1 VVSNKHELGW
11 VVEYLVDVRHGK
23 LSEVGYT
30 PAGLY
35 GGIFLGRLL
44 LAEPTHR
51 FGERRMILLYSVIM
65 LALQLVFWLVP
76 NIIASATALSLLG
89 FFFGPLFPIVSH
101 LYSLNSAACQPFGIG
116 CFGRHETISQLSE
129 GFGTR

>member
-1 VVSNKHELGW
+1 LVSLLVACQVQYKSSAIESDEQIGW

-23 LSEVGYT
+23 LSKVGYT

-35 GGIFLGRLL
+35 GGIFLDRLL

-51 FGERRMILLYSVIM
+51 FGERRMILLYSVVM
-65 LALQLVFWLVP
+65 LALQVIFWLVP

-101 LYSLNSAACQPFGIG
+101 FHHFLLVESSSL
-116 CFGRHETISQLSE
+116 
-129 GFGTR
+129 